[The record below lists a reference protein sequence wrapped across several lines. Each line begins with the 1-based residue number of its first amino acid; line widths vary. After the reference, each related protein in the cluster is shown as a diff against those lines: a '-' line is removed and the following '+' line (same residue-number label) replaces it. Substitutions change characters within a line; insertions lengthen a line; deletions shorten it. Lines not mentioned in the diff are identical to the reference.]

1 MTVKGYKVFNPDWT
15 CNNFQYEVGKTYEMD
30 SAPECCNRG
39 FHFCTKLVDCF
50 SYYSFD
56 PNNKVAEVEAL
67 GDIDANSVDSK
78 YCTNKIHIIREIPWN
93 EVLGLVNTGENCIGF
108 GNSGD
113 DNRGNLNSGD
123 LNNGSGNTGSYNRG
137 DHNSGYYNSGS
148 CNSGYCNSGSQNNGD
163 YNRGNR
169 NNGNR
174 NKGNF
179 NNGYFNKGT
188 GNNGDFNNGDYNRG
202 DWNVTS
208 FSNGCFNTEA
218 QKIFFFNKPSDWT
231 LSDWSKSEARDIMST
246 CPQDCITWIWLQH
259 MTEKEKTNHPEA
271 EITGGYLRLVYA
283 ESERQ
288 VWWDNLSNR
297 GKDVIMSIPNFDK
310 EIFKEITGI
319 DIYEK

>member
-56 PNNKVAEVEAL
+56 PNNKVAEVEAF

-113 DNRGNLNSGD
+113 ANSGNSNSGNLNYG
-123 LNNGSGNTGSYNRG
+123 NGNSGN
-137 DHNSGYYNSGS
+137 YNS
-148 CNSGYCNSGSQNNGD
+148 
-163 YNRGNR
+163 
-169 NNGNR
+169 GNR

-188 GNNGDFNNGDYNRG
+188 GNNGDFNNGNYNRG

-231 LSDWSKSEARDIMST
+231 LSDWLQSEVRGIMLT
-246 CPQDCITWIWLQH
+246 CPQDCITWIRLQY
-259 MTEKEKTNHPEA
+259 MTEEEKANHPEA
-271 EITGGYLRLVYA
+271 EITGGYLKLIEA
-283 ESERQ
+283 ETERQ

-297 GKDVIMSIPNFDK
+297 GKNTIMSLPNFNK

-319 DIYEK
+319 DIGKVRTENI